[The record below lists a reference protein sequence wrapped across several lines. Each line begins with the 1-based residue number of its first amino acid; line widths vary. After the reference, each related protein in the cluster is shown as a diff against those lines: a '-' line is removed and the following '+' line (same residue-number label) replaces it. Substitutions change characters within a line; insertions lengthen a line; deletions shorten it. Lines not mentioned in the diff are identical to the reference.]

1 MGSTGIIDRSKLEDA
16 FRGFKTSFDMA
27 LERAETI
34 TDRIATT
41 VQSDGSEEKY
51 NWAGPAPKM
60 REWLGDRRM
69 DELRA
74 YSQTIANKDW
84 SNGLRIHANDIRD
97 DKLSLV
103 RPRIDALA
111 AEAAYHQEELLM
123 NLLIGGFTQT
133 CYDGQYFFDTDHSD
147 GGSAS
152 QVNKGTSA
160 LDATSFDAA
169 LAAMLAITDERGEPI
184 RLAPKTLIVGPKLRA
199 AAKANVGV
207 ERLASAAEHYNYKAV
222 YLGVIQRL
230 VGTYD
235 DYWFVI
241 AEGVGGMKPLILQ
254 QREAVKFVAQDD
266 LESEGYFNRKEFRYG
281 ADWSGNVGY
290 GLWQLAYGA
299 VV

>member
-74 YSQTIANKDW
+74 YSQTIVNKDW

-199 AAKANVGV
+199 AAKAIVGV
-207 ERLASAAEHYNYKAV
+207 ERLARGADNYNYQAV
-222 YLGVIQRL
+222 DLVISQRL

>member
-74 YSQTIANKDW
+74 YSQTIVNKDW

-160 LDATSFDAA
+160 LDATSFDVAM
-169 LAAMLAITDERGEPI
+169 AAMLAITDERGEPI
-184 RLAPKTLIVGPKLRA
+184 RLTPKTLIVGPKLRA
-199 AAKANVGV
+199 AAKAIVGV
-207 ERLASAAEHYNYKAV
+207 ERLASGADNYNYQAV
-222 YLGVIQRL
+222 DLVISQRL

>member
-123 NLLIGGFTQT
+123 NLLIGGFKVL
-133 CYDGQYFFDTDHSD
+133 F
-147 GGSAS
+147 
-152 QVNKGTSA
+152 
-160 LDATSFDAA
+160 
-169 LAAMLAITDERGEPI
+169 
-184 RLAPKTLIVGPKLRA
+184 TLLSKI
-199 AAKANVGV
+199 
-207 ERLASAAEHYNYKAV
+207 
-222 YLGVIQRL
+222 
-230 VGTYD
+230 
-235 DYWFVI
+235 
-241 AEGVGGMKPLILQ
+241 
-254 QREAVKFVAQDD
+254 
-266 LESEGYFNRKEFRYG
+266 
-281 ADWSGNVGY
+281 
-290 GLWQLAYGA
+290 
-299 VV
+299 